1 MFTGGNKEMGEKVRG
16 GEGIWRGQNRQKSNV
31 NTETKTNET
40 VSVSHRHYIKQAH
53 EPHSTRQAQLDDTS
67 PIPVDLQNNGMRRVE
82 AIGTGRNA
90 QFCRVPPLARNH
102 MELRRVKES

>member
-1 MFTGGNKEMGEKVRG
+1 M
-16 GEGIWRGQNRQKSNV
+16 EGPEETKSNV

-67 PIPVDLQNNGMRRVE
+67 PIPADLQNNGTRRVE
-82 AIGTGRNA
+82 AMGTGRNA
-90 QFCRVPPLARNH
+90 QFCRVPPLARNY
-102 MELRRVKES
+102 MELWRVKES